1 MGVEPQ
7 REVKVQAVEKFIE
20 ELRKIQ
26 GEVEAALYKACDDMK
41 CFAD

>member
-1 MGVEPQ
+1 
-7 REVKVQAVEKFIE
+7 VKVQAVEKFIE

-26 GEVEAALYKACDDMK
+26 GEAKMALHKACDDMK